1 MFVEACELRISIW
14 RRIRHA
20 HAGGYRARN
29 SVGNDSGDRLALTL
43 CLSLSFFSADK
54 LYDFFSAVAEHMN
67 LRVSLEH
74 FGYVIQIN
82 VIDGGSRRMTARSEE
97 TRIVSSKEI
106 VSMECHNTNGSR
118 RIRQKA
124 VFIFRTTAGALLKS
138 GLKSICPVVTTVIAD
153 AGHESRK
160 PAQALA

>member
-1 MFVEACELRISIW
+1 
-14 RRIRHA
+14 
-20 HAGGYRARN
+20 
-29 SVGNDSGDRLALTL
+29 
-43 CLSLSFFSADK
+43 
-54 LYDFFSAVAEHMN
+54 MN